1 MSPTTKWIIV
11 RIIISTLYL
20 TAGWVLFTGSI
31 EPSSLLMGGSFAL
44 LVAALTYDS
53 FIAESE
59 AAWKSLIPRLHWGI
73 AYLFILIYR
82 LYASSFLVFFSM
94 VSRRYNPRVVHFRTR
109 LRSDIARAA
118 VATSITM
125 TPGTITLELDED
137 HLLVHWLDSK
147 TRHSRYAGEL
157 VKGGFEGVLR
167 RIWG

>member
-1 MSPTTKWIIV
+1 MSPATKWIIV
-11 RIIISTLYL
+11 RIVITTLYL
-20 TAGWVLFTGSI
+20 VAGWILFTGSL
-31 EPSSLLMGGSFAL
+31 EPRSLMMGGSFAL
-44 LVAALTYDS
+44 LVAVLTYDS

-59 AAWKSLIPRLHWGI
+59 AAWKSLVPRLHWGV
-73 AYLFILIYR
+73 AYVFILLYR

-94 VSRRYNPRVVHFRTR
+94 VTRRYNPRVVHFRTR
-109 LRSDIARAA
+109 LRSEIARAA

-147 TRHSRYAGEL
+147 TTHARYAGKL
-157 VKGGFEGVLR
+157 IKGGFEATLR